1 MADTPNQNTAPS
13 VAKAMEGKPVEPSFA
28 KATEGKPNAKATEGK
43 PKRGFAG
50 WWQKTTGEPLKLRDK
65 IVLVVFAV
73 VFLFVFY
80 VSLDANKYPALV
92 RVIAGEGAVGVNPT
106 DRALDFGDLAQGTS
120 AVRRVDIQNGTF
132 MPVYVLVWETGS
144 IAELMDVDKKAF
156 RLGAHEGTKIE
167 FSTYIPAS
175 AAVESKFNGRVYLF
189 KIPTFG
195 L

>member
-1 MADTPNQNTAPS
+1 MADIIDQNPVTPI
-13 VAKAMEGKPVEPSFA
+13 EPKKRFSFRA
-28 KATEGKPNAKATEGK
+28 
-43 PKRGFAG
+43 
-50 WWQKTTGEPLKLRDK
+50 WWGKTTGEPLKLKDK
-65 IVLVVFAV
+65 IILIVVGV

-80 VSLDANKYPALV
+80 VTLDANKYPALV

-106 DRALDFGDLAQGTS
+106 DLALDFGDLARGTS

-144 IAELMDVDKKAF
+144 IAELMDIDKKAF

-175 AAVESKFNGRVYLF
+175 AAIDTKFNGRVYLF

>member
-1 MADTPNQNTAPS
+1 MADIIDQNPVTPI
-13 VAKAMEGKPVEPSFA
+13 EPKKRFSFRA
-28 KATEGKPNAKATEGK
+28 
-43 PKRGFAG
+43 
-50 WWQKTTGEPLKLRDK
+50 WWGKTTGEPLKLKDK
-65 IVLVVFAV
+65 IILIVVGV

-80 VSLDANKYPALV
+80 VTLDANKYPALV

-106 DRALDFGDLAQGTS
+106 DLALDFGDLARGTS

-144 IAELMDVDKKAF
+144 IAELMDIDKKAF
-156 RLGAHEGTKIE
+156 RLGAHEGAKIE
-167 FSTYIPAS
+167 SSTYIPAS
-175 AAVESKFNGRVYLF
+175 AAIDTKFNGRVYLF